1 MSVKTVQAIINGQTY
16 NLTLNNTTGNYET
29 SITAPSKSSYTLSG
43 HYYNVKITAT
53 DDAGNSTTKDS
64 SDATLGTKLRLVVKE
79 KVAPIATVTAPTA
92 NALITNSTP
101 VITWTVTDNDSGV
114 DPATISLTIDANTPI
129 TSGITKTAT
138 SNGYNC
144 SYTLTTALDDGSHTI
159 KLSAKDYDGNAA
171 TVATSTFTIDT
182 VPPTLS
188 VTTPAVGFITNKIKC
203 LVSGTTSDI
212 TSGLAS
218 LTIKVNSG
226 VSQEVQVTDGKF
238 SQEVT
243 LADGKNTITI
253 QATDVAGKTTVVSR
267 EVTLDTKP
275 PVFGDIVITPNPVP
289 TGTIFKIT
297 VNVTDA

>member
-1 MSVKTVQAIINGQTY
+1 MSVKTVQATINGQTY
-16 NLTLNNTTGNYET
+16 DLALNNTTGKYEA
-29 SITAPSKSSYTLSG
+29 SVTAPSKSSYTLDG
-43 HYYNVKITAT
+43 HYYNVKITAV
-53 DDAGNSTTKDS
+53 DDAGNSTVKDA
-64 SDATLGTKLRLVVKE
+64 SDAALGAKLRLIVQE
-79 KVAPIATVTAPTA
+79 KVAPVATVTAPTA

-101 VITWTVTDNDSGV
+101 VITWTITDNDSGV
-114 DPATISLTIDANTPI
+114 NPDTISLTIDNNTPV

-144 SYTLTTALDDGSHTI
+144 SYTITSALDDGIHTI
-159 KLSAKDYDGNAA
+159 RLAAADFDGNAA
-171 TVATSTFTIDT
+171 AASSSTFTIDT

-188 VTTPAVGFITNKIKC
+188 VTTPAVGFITNKISC
-203 LVSGTTSDI
+203 LVSGTTSDV

-226 VSQEVQVTDGKF
+226 IAQEAEVIDGNF
-238 SQEVT
+238 SKEVT

-253 QATDVAGKTTVVSR
+253 QATDVAGKITVVSR
-267 EVTLDTKP
+267 EVTLDTIP